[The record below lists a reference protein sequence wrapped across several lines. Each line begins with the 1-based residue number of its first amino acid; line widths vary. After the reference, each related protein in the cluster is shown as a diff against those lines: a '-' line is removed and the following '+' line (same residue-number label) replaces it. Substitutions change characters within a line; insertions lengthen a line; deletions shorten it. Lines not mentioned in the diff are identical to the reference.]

1 MRPDATR
8 RVAARWVTTHAVA
21 LAGAGLIAAQLG
33 WTAILL
39 AHSYFRQDDFVL
51 LDRALRA
58 GLGWSYLMSPD
69 SGHLMP
75 AGLAIIWVLA
85 RASLYNWLLAGAVI
99 MLLVA
104 AASAAL
110 LRVLLTLFGARP
122 AILVLLTVYLF
133 APLSAGTV
141 ASLSAAVKI
150 LPLELALFMATDAH
164 VRYLRAPRTAVRGCR
179 RLPGCWPAWPAPTR
193 ARWSRRCSSRSPCA
207 SAWNRPAGGPTRRGR
222 R

>member
-8 RVAARWVTTHAVA
+8 LVAARWITTHAVA

-69 SGHLMP
+69 SGHLIRWP
-75 AGLAIIWVLA
+75 GDHLGAGQ
-85 RASLYNWLLAGAVI
+85 ASLYNWLLAGAVI

-122 AILVLLTVYLF
+122 AILV
-133 APLSAGTV
+133 PLDGV
-141 ASLSAAVKI
+141 PVRAA
-150 LPLELALFMATDAH
+150 
-164 VRYLRAPRTAVRGCR
+164 
-179 RLPGCWPAWPAPTR
+179 R
-193 ARWSRRCSSRSPCA
+193 ARERSPRC
-207 SAWNRPAGGPTRRGR
+207 RPP
-222 R
+222 